1 MAGHSQ
7 FKNIMHRKGRQ
18 DAQKSKLFSKLARE
32 ITVAAK
38 MGQPDPSMNARLRAA
53 IISARQENMSKDSIE
68 RAVKKATGS
77 EGENY
82 DEIRYEGYGPGG
94 VAVIVEALT
103 DNRNR
108 AASDIRSYF
117 TKSGGNLGETGSVA
131 LRVDRTG
138 IIEYDAK
145 VASDD
150 AMLEAAI
157 EAGADDVSSSEN
169 GHEIYASPETF
180 REVAKAL
187 EAKFGEARKAALTW
201 KPHNTVPVDDETG
214 EKLLKLI
221 ELLNEH
227 DDVQN
232 VYANFEVSDA
242 LVARMG
248 GCVSSGVAF
257 HTPLSSP
264 GLTGRSSIPEQLR
277 WNRETSAYWIPRFSR
292 GMTTSFCFVCG
303 APALS
308 LPHDSSADSPSH
320 PYSGH
325 RSGPAPHRLGRDR
338 NRGQPADV
346 RRLRLGGTA
355 GGPAAGEPPFGDP

>member
-18 DAQKSKLFSKLARE
+18 DAQKSKLFCKLARE

-68 RAVKKATGS
+68 RAVKKASGTES
-77 EGENY
+77 ENY

-131 LRVDRTG
+131 FMFDRTG

-150 AMLEAAI
+150 AMLDAAI

-180 REVAKAL
+180 REVAKGAGGEIRRSPQGGADL
-187 EAKFGEARKAALTW
+187 ETAEHRAGGRRHRRKAVEADR
-201 KPHNTVPVDDETG
+201 PVER
-214 EKLLKLI
+214 
-221 ELLNEH
+221 
-227 DDVQN
+227 
-232 VYANFEVSDA
+232 
-242 LVARMG
+242 ARRR
-248 GCVSSGVAF
+248 A
-257 HTPLSSP
+257 
-264 GLTGRSSIPEQLR
+264 E
-277 WNRETSAYWIPRFSR
+277 
-292 GMTTSFCFVCG
+292 
-303 APALS
+303 
-308 LPHDSSADSPSH
+308 
-320 PYSGH
+320 
-325 RSGPAPHRLGRDR
+325 
-338 NRGQPADV
+338 
-346 RRLRLGGTA
+346 RLRQFRGFRRA
-355 GGPAAGEPPFGDP
+355 GRQDGRVSPAA